1 MTGESTMN
9 GILMLDMDKAGN
21 ITERSAKNPT
31 GLFIAEYSATQIHGE
46 QKTPHFDDGATE
58 Q

>member
-21 ITERSAKNPT
+21 ITERTKSVVQDEWLT
-31 GLFIAEYSATQIHGE
+31 GTVLGE
-46 QKTPHFDDGATE
+46 CYPGIKVALLHL
-58 Q
+58 